1 MIILEMHLE
10 MWRQNFQE
18 NIKLKEFNIEFQ
30 FQMIIPIEIL

>member
-1 MIILEMHLE
+1 MILKMHLE

-30 FQMIIPIEIL
+30 FQLITSIEIL